1 MPKLIQNITVSLA
14 DNYNVNIGRINKL
27 TFEMVSL
34 ECNHIKC
41 GTFEGFLIDYSN
53 VSSVELLQNTTT
65 YYGLKDNT
73 NKTFIEIEISY

>member
-1 MPKLIQNITVSLA
+1 MPNLIQNITVSLA
-14 DNYNVNIGRINKL
+14 DNYNVNIGGINNL
-27 TFEMVSL
+27 TFEMVGL

-41 GTFEGFLIDYSN
+41 GVFEGFLIDYSN

-65 YYGLKDNT
+65 YYGLKYNT